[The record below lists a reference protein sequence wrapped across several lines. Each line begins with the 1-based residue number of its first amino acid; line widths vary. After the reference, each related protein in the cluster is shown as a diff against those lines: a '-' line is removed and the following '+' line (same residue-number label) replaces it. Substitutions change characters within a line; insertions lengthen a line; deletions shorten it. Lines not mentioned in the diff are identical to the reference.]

1 MGVKIFPSR
10 PFKKIIGVSLP
21 NTSETFCMFL
31 QKTHRN
37 RHPIF
42 AGCVVLDVLVV
53 QPGCQNSIILIA
65 DKVPIFLKFFTLLE
79 NRRVDVIPII
89 LVISNGKRENFIKVL
104 IVIFIFIVI
113 IMICI

>member
-21 NTSETFCMFL
+21 NTSETFCVFL
-31 QKTHRN
+31 QKTLRN
-37 RHPIF
+37 RHPKF

-65 DKVPIFLKFFTLLE
+65 DKVPMFLTLYCNQLLNFE
-79 NRRVDVIPII
+79 NEINGPMFLLRRFYDNYG
-89 LVISNGKRENFIKVL
+89 LFI
-104 IVIFIFIVI
+104 
-113 IMICI
+113 

>member
-21 NTSETFCMFL
+21 NTSETFCVFL

-42 AGCVVLDVLVV
+42 ASCVVLDVLVM

-65 DKVPIFLKFFTLLE
+65 DKVPMFLRVLTHIYVQ
-79 NRRVDVIPII
+79 NRNYF
-89 LVISNGKRENFIKVL
+89 ISA
-104 IVIFIFIVI
+104 IVHYFHSNEKKGNYRQFKKER
-113 IMICI
+113 